1 MKKYL
6 ILLFVLFGPHITYGQ
21 TASETTVRDYFSDI
35 PVMIEIARC
44 ESNFRQF
51 TENGDVVRGG
61 SGGGMVGMFQ
71 FFESI
76 HTPAAANLGYD
87 ILTLDGNMA
96 YAKYLYRTEG
106 TTPWDNAKDCWK
118 VATTTSQFDPNQEQ
132 AILTE
137 LKRQLAL
144 LQQLFT
150 LLQKLESLR

>member
-1 MKKYL
+1 
-6 ILLFVLFGPHITYGQ
+6 
-21 TASETTVRDYFSDI
+21 
-35 PVMIEIARC
+35 
-44 ESNFRQF
+44 
-51 TENGDVVRGG
+51 
-61 SGGGMVGMFQ
+61 MFQ

-96 YAKYLYRTEG
+96 YAKYLYGTEG

>member
-71 FFESI
+71 FFEACHLCNVI
-76 HTPAAANLGYD
+76 
-87 ILTLDGNMA
+87 
-96 YAKYLYRTEG
+96 
-106 TTPWDNAKDCWK
+106 
-118 VATTTSQFDPNQEQ
+118 F
-132 AILTE
+132 
-137 LKRQLAL
+137 
-144 LQQLFT
+144 
-150 LLQKLESLR
+150 